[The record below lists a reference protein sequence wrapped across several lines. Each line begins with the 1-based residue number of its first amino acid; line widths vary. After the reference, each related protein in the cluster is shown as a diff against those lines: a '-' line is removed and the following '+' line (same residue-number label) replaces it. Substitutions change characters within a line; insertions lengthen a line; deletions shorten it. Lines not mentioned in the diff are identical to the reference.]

1 MLSLPSRTKMYL
13 CMNPVDMRK
22 SFDGLFGIVKQ
33 EFQQDPLNGHL
44 FLFVNKRRDRMKAIF
59 WDDDGFVIW
68 YKRLEVGT
76 WQLREEHRK
85 AIDEL
90 RLFRRWVYGSRRER
104 HVADAKQQHL
114 FDMGAL
120 FAELEPSAEHSS
132 ADSEVSAGAE
142 DAARAAA
149 AQEKAARRRKKRADR
164 KL

>member
-22 SFDGLFGIVKQ
+22 SFDGLFGIVQQ

-76 WQLREEHRK
+76 WQLPVST
-85 AIDEL
+85 ATTP
-90 RLFRRWVYGSRRER
+90 
-104 HVADAKQQHL
+104 
-114 FDMGAL
+114 AL
-120 FAELEPSAEHSS
+120 TLELEGHELAMILTGIDLKS
-132 ADSEVSAGAE
+132 
-142 DAARAAA
+142 
-149 AQEKAARRRKKRADR
+149 ARRRARYQPPVAV
-164 KL
+164 